1 MKASKITFIAIIA
14 WFAIMIIA
22 SIAAND
28 EMLNNEPVIQDPTIQ
43 DIPGMEAIPY
53 TDSTGTTRI
62 IYR

>member
-1 MKASKITFIAIIA
+1 MKTSKITFIAIMS

-43 DIPGMEAIPY
+43 AIPGMEATPY
-53 TDSTGTTRI
+53 TDTTGTTWI